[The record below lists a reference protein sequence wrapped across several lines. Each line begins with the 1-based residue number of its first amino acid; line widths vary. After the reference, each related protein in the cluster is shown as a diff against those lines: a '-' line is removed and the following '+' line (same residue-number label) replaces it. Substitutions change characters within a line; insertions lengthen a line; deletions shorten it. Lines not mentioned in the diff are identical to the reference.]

1 MIMAKEKH
9 YRLKQARKD
18 KGLTLKALS
27 EAISGKLSTSA
38 IANYESGIR
47 ELKVPQAVIL
57 ANGLDVSAAFLVG
70 LVGPDEDLLM
80 DLLIEVSMRGDYDV
94 KRVTSIVRAYLDN

>member
-1 MIMAKEKH
+1 MAKETH
-9 YRLKQARKD
+9 YRLKQARED

-27 EAISGKLSTSA
+27 EATSGELTISR

-47 ELKVPQAVIL
+47 VLHVPQAIIL
-57 ANGLDVSAAFLVG
+57 AKVLDVSAAFLVG

-80 DLLIEVSMRGDYDV
+80 DLLIEVSKRGDYDV